1 MRFIYKA
8 FKQRL
13 FIFTVFSF
21 NIDIEGKCMGTIK
34 IWSVDI
40 KIKQKAFDSFLG
52 YQSRK
57 RHTPY
62 LSMSPAL
69 WNGSSEFFSSILDC
83 KN

>member
-1 MRFIYKA
+1 
-8 FKQRL
+8 
-13 FIFTVFSF
+13 
-21 NIDIEGKCMGTIK
+21 MGTIK

-52 YQSRK
+52 CQSRK

-69 WNGSSEFFSSILDC
+69 RNGSSEFFSSILDC